1 MGKNM
6 HIETLRGIAILLVVM
21 GHVIGSAPGGGMK
34 IDFPH
39 PLRYLYLWIDY
50 IQMPLFT
57 AIAGW
62 VYAIK
67 SCTDF
72 VPFIKRKAL
81 RLLVPMI
88 VVVTSYF
95 LIQYFIPGTNCKGDI
110 IQIWKLLIFPYSL
123 YWYLPSL
130 FLIFVIQSAIDKY
143 KWMDKPSE
151 WFIILLFSYA
161 CCFLEKYIIPVD
173 VPNLFSFKGALN
185 QLPYFITGIGIF
197 RFMKSITYHSFM
209 KFGCLLA
216 AFVGVVLLQIEWFRD
231 LTGCVWYEISQP
243 LWVISTLVLLLY
255 HAQWSISVFSWFGQY
270 AYSIYLFH
278 GFGTAGGRIILKYL
292 GVSNIY
298 ILFVG
303 ILFLA
308 LISSIILEKLL
319 VKYRWARLCL
329 LGKL

>member
-1 MGKNM
+1 MEKNM

-21 GHVIGSAPGGGMK
+21 GHVIGSAPEGGMK

-62 VYAIK
+62 VYAMK
-67 SCTDF
+67 PCTDF
-72 VPFIKRKAL
+72 GPFIKRKAL

-95 LIQYFIPGTNCKGDI
+95 LLQYFIPGTNCKGDI
-110 IQIWKLLIFPYSL
+110 SQIWKLLIFPYSL

-130 FLIFVIQSAIDKY
+130 FLIFVLQSAIDKY

-151 WFIILLFSYA
+151 WFIVLSFSYV
-161 CCFLEKYIIPVD
+161 CCFLEQYIIPVD
-173 VPNLFSFKGALN
+173 VPNFFSFKGALN
-185 QLPYFITGIGIF
+185 QLPYFITGVGIF
-197 RFMKSITYHSFM
+197 RFMKLASYHSCV
-209 KFGCLLA
+209 KFGCLSA
-216 AFVGVVLLQIEWFRD
+216 AFMGVILLQIEWTQE
-231 LTGCVWYEISQP
+231 LTGCVWYEICQP
-243 LWVISTLVLLLY
+243 LWVIPTLVLLLY
-255 HAQWSISVFSWFGQY
+255 HAKWSVSVFSWLGQY

-292 GVSNIY
+292 GVSNVY
-298 ILFVG
+298 ILFIT
-303 ILFLA
+303 ILFIA
-308 LISSIILEKLL
+308 LIGSVIIEKIL
-319 VKYRWARLCL
+319 VKHRWFRMCF